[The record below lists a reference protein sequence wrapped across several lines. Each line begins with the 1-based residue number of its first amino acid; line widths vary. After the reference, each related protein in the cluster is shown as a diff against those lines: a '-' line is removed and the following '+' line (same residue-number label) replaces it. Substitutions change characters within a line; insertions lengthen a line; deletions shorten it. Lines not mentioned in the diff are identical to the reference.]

1 MRKIIFLISA
11 LLLSSCNDVNED
23 KLRIVFLGDSITEAG
38 VYDKEVGV
46 EYNGELV
53 NPDYTGFITFLSQS
67 VLEKTELVGK
77 GISGDKV
84 SDLLTRYK
92 KDVIDLDPDI
102 VFIYIGINDVWH
114 KYDFGTGSDIDL
126 YENGLRQIISEIQ
139 NIGAKVV
146 LCTPTVIGEN
156 YGDFTLANQYVEH
169 YRDAETM
176 KSMNEDLDEFS
187 DVVRKL
193 ASEYITDLIDLR
205 KIFIDY
211 ISENNPKNS
220 PSGIL
225 TYDGV
230 HLNDR
235 GNKLIADQM
244 INFIN

>member
-1 MRKIIFLISA
+1 MRYFYFLIFS
-11 LLLSSCNDVNED
+11 LIIGCNNVNED
-23 KLRIVFLGDSITEAG
+23 ELKIIFLGDSITEAG
-38 VYDKEVGV
+38 VYDKEVAIK
-46 EYNGELV
+46 YNGELIY
-53 NPDYTGFITFLSQS
+53 PKHTGFITFLADS
-67 VLEKTELVGK
+67 VTEKTKLIGK
-77 GISGDKV
+77 GIGGDKV

-139 NIGAKVV
+139 KNGSKVV

-156 YGDFTLANQYVEH
+156 YGDFTLANQYVEL
-169 YRDAETM
+169 YRDAKAME
-176 KSMNEDLDEFS
+176 SINNDLDAFS
-187 DVVRKL
+187 DIVRKL
-193 ASEYITDLIDLR
+193 SSEYNTGLIDLR
-205 KIFIDY
+205 KIFISY
-211 ISENNPKNS
+211 ISENNPSNK

-230 HLNDR
+230 HLNDK